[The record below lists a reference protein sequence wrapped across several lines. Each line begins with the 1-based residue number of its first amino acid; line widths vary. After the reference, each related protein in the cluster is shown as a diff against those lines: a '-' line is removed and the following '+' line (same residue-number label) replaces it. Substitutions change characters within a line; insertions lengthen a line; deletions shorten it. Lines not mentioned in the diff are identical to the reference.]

1 MPNKEDII
9 REKTFPEV
17 ETEKR
22 VFYVLVQDR
31 EVKDLVTQQGMQAHR
46 TAKLLGNLVKH
57 LKDKGLLSETE
68 IDEMLLDVV
77 W

>member
-1 MPNKEDII
+1 MPNREDII
-9 REKTFPEV
+9 HEKTFPEV

-22 VFYVLVQDR
+22 IFYVLAENR
-31 EVKDLVTQQGMQAHR
+31 EFAALATPAGMQAHR

-68 IDEMLLDVV
+68 IDEILLDVV